1 MNTTDSIWKKKF
13 ETLQQNVNNYKKQF
27 DEVVDIAAH
36 DLDAP
41 LRKLSLL
48 IERIYT
54 KLPAGTAEELQPYI
68 KRINSSVSDMRSIID
83 NLGMLSK
90 VSDITATD
98 IEECNLESIAHSI
111 SSTYSLDSIGT
122 IKIGALPSVKG
133 YPQQLE
139 LLFKEILEN
148 AIRFRKKNDP
158 LSINISSA
166 ELSEQEK
173 EIYNLPSDKKYYKI
187 IIADNGIG
195 FKQQDAEKIF
205 RPFVRLHGKSEFEG
219 NGIGLA
225 VGKRIAGNHQGVLYA
240 EGRENEGARFILIIP
255 LIPG

>member
-1 MNTTDSIWKKKF
+1 
-13 ETLQQNVNNYKKQF
+13 
-27 DEVVDIAAH
+27 
-36 DLDAP
+36 
-41 LRKLSLL
+41 
-48 IERIYT
+48 
-54 KLPAGTAEELQPYI
+54 
-68 KRINSSVSDMRSIID
+68 MRSIID

-173 EIYNLPSDKKYYKI
+173 EMSNLPSDKIYYKI

-205 RPFVRLHGKSEFEG
+205 RPFVRLNGKSEFEG